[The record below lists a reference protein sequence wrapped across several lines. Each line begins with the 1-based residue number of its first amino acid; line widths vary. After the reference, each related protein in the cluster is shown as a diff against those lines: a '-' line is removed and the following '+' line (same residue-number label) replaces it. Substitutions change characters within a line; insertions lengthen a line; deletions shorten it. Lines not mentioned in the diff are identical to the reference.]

1 MAETYA
7 PRDADETRTFLAW
20 ALAEEKP
27 VEVIGHGSKRPIGR
41 PVQAELTLDLSGLSG
56 LSLYEPE
63 ELVLSAQAG
72 TPVAEIEAAVA
83 ARGQELAFEPMD
95 YGPVLGLPAG
105 RGTIGGLLAT
115 NLAGPRRLSKGAA
128 RDHVL
133 GIKAVSGR
141 GEAFKAGG
149 RVVKNVTGYD
159 LARGLSGS
167 WGTLAAL
174 TEVTFKV
181 LPRAEASETIVLSGL
196 DDHRAVAAL
205 AAAMGS
211 STEVSGAAHLPA
223 DAAVATGAATGGTVG
238 RDGRAATLVRLE
250 GVPVSIAH
258 RADMLMGLLAP
269 FGRIERIAGA
279 PSEALWRAVRDVAAF
294 TPDRAPGTVLWR
306 VSVAP
311 SAGPVVAA
319 AVARAVPDSRAFYDW
334 QGGLVWLCLPA
345 TPRGTD
351 AAPSGT
357 AADAGAATIRAAVAA
372 AGGGHAT
379 LIRADAATRAAVPVF
394 EPQPAP
400 LAALGAR
407 LKAQFDP
414 KGILNPGRMA

>member
-7 PRDADETRTFLAW
+7 PRDADETRAFLAW
-20 ALAEEKP
+20 AMAEEKP
-27 VEVIGHGSKRPIGR
+27 VEVIGQGSKRAIGR

-56 LSLYEPE
+56 ITLYEPE
-63 ELVLSAQAG
+63 ELVLSARAG

-95 YGPVLGLPAG
+95 YGPVLGTAPGL
-105 RGTIGGLLAT
+105 GTIGGLLAT
-115 NLAGPRRLSKGAA
+115 NLAGPRRISKGAA

-141 GEAFKAGG
+141 GEAFKSGG

-167 WGTLAAL
+167 WGTLAVL

-181 LPRAEASETIVLSGL
+181 LPRAEACETILLPGL
-196 DDHRAVAAL
+196 DDRRAIAAL

-223 DAAVATGAATGGTVG
+223 DAAVAIGGAAGGAVG
-238 RDGRAATLVRLE
+238 RNGQSATIVRLE

-258 RADMLMGLLAP
+258 RAESLSRLLAP
-269 FGRIERIAGA
+269 FGRVERLGGA
-279 PSEALWRAVRDVAAF
+279 ESEPLWRAVRDVAAF
-294 TPDRAPGTVLWR
+294 TPERAPGTVLWR

-311 SAGPVVAA
+311 GEGPSVVAA
-319 AVARAVPDSRAFYDW
+319 MAKAVPGSRAYYDW

-345 TPRGTD
+345 APTGT
-351 AAPSGT
+351 
-357 AADAGAATIRAAVAA
+357 GAAVPEACAGPVRRAVAA

-400 LAALGAR
+400 LAALAER